1 MKKESEKFADEIE
14 HIILVMM
21 FKIMVLYHNKLVSLP
36 VEKEKAMRE
45 RMGTELNK
53 LACEISNVC
62 GKFFHELD

>member
-45 RMGTELNK
+45 RMGNELNK

>member
-14 HIILVMM
+14 HILLVMM

>member
-14 HIILVMM
+14 HILLVMM

-45 RMGTELNK
+45 KMGNELNE